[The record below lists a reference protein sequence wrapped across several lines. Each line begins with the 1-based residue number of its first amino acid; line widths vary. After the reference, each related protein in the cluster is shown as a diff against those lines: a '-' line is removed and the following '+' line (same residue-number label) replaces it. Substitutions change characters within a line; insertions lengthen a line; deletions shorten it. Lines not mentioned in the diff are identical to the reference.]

1 MGELLGRFHPLIVHL
16 PIGILIAGFLMELA
30 SRRPKWEYLQ
40 KSIPFVL
47 LLAILFS
54 ILAWLT
60 GWIMPKEGSFDE
72 RLIGL
77 HFWTAV
83 GTTVASVLTY
93 FLSATKSKRFS
104 KFYFPVFC
112 LTMILL
118 TVTGHYGGSL
128 THGEDFLTKPLGEDS
143 SIEITDVN
151 SMLAF
156 GGIIEPILKQ
166 KCYSCHNDGKKKGGL
181 IMSTIE
187 DLMKGGDEGPIIK
200 AGDISNSSL
209 IQRLHLPMEDD
220 KHMPP
225 SGKKQLSQNEVAL
238 LEWWIGEGANF
249 EKPVG
254 ELQQT
259 EKITQILKGYEQSES
274 RIDTK
279 GLKVIEE
286 SQLAKFAENGI
297 KVFPLHADSPLAL
310 VSIARDSTLS
320 SGKLKKLK
328 SISENITELDLS
340 FTNLD
345 DGMMSHLQKYKN
357 LQKLKIQNTKVS
369 SKGIE
374 SLQELKHLRY
384 LNLYGSDVDDE
395 VLELLNNMK
404 GLKEVFLWQ
413 TKITKEAANEFIEEH
428 PRMKVSYEIDQSL
441 FGDSKLKPPI
451 IVADKDIFEDTIG
464 VELSL
469 NFKNIDIYYTLDGS
483 IPDSTSQLYEGRFTI
498 DRTSSIKAISMKSGW
513 TSSDPSERVLIK
525 AGHIVAS
532 ASLSQAP
539 NKKYGAKGAK
549 SLIDLE
555 KGSTSF
561 VDGKWLGYEGQNM
574 IVTFDLGSTKTVS
587 SVAVSALEDTGS
599 YIFFPK
605 GIELS
610 SSMDG
615 KNFELK
621 KSISI
626 PISDGPNPSALNS
639 FLLEFDVHEARYI
652 KTKVLGTLKNP
663 KWHVAPG
670 AKNWIFVDEI
680 LVN

>member
-16 PIGILIAGFLMELA
+16 PIGILIVGFLMELA
-30 SRRPKWEYLQ
+30 SRRSNWEHLK

-47 LLAILFS
+47 LMAVVFS
-54 ILAWLT
+54 VLAWLT

-83 GTTVASVLTY
+83 GTSIASVLTY
-93 FLSATKSKRFS
+93 FLSVTKSKRFS

-166 KCYSCHNDGKKKGGL
+166 KCYSCHNVGKKKGGL
-181 IMSTIE
+181 VMSNVE
-187 DLMKGGDEGPIIK
+187 ALLKGGDEGPIIK
-200 AGDISNSSL
+200 AGDVTASSL
-209 IQRLHLPMEDD
+209 IQRLHLPMDDD

-225 SGKKQLSQNEVAL
+225 SGKKQLSQNEISL
-238 LEWWIGEGANF
+238 LEWWIAQGASF
-249 EKPVG
+249 EKLVG
-254 ELQQT
+254 EIDQP
-259 EKITQILKGYEQSES
+259 ENIPSILKTYETSES
-274 RIDTK
+274 EIDTK
-279 GLKVIEE
+279 SLKNIDED
-286 SQLAKFAENGI
+286 QLTKFGENGI
-297 KVFPLHADSPLAL
+297 RVYLQHADSPLAL
-310 VSIARDSTLS
+310 VNMARDSSLS
-320 SGKLKKLK
+320 SSKLKKLK
-328 SISENITELDLS
+328 SIANNIVELDLS
-340 FTNLD
+340 YSKLD
-345 DGMMSHLQKYKN
+345 DGMMSQLSRFRN
-357 LQKLKIQNTKVS
+357 LQKLKIQNTKVG

-374 SLQELKHLRY
+374 ALQELKHLRY
-384 LNLYGSDVDDE
+384 LNLYGSDVNDE
-395 VLELLNNMK
+395 VLEILDKMK

-413 TKITKEAANEFIEEH
+413 TKITKEAASKFIEEH
-428 PRMKVSYEIDQSL
+428 PRMMVSYEIDQSL
-441 FGDSKLKPPI
+441 FGDAKLKPPI

-464 VELSL
+464 VELNL

-483 IPDSTSQLYEGRFTI
+483 IPDSTSQLYQGKFTI
-498 DRTSSIKAISMKSGW
+498 DKTSSIKAISMKSGW

-539 NKKYGAKGAK
+539 NKKYKAKGAK
-549 SLIDLE
+549 SLIDFE

-574 IVTFDLGSTKTVS
+574 IATFDLGSTKTVS

-615 KNFELK
+615 KNFTLK

-626 PISDGPNPSALNS
+626 PIADGPNPSALKS
-639 FLLEFDVHEARYI
+639 FLLECDVHEARYI
-652 KTKVLGTLKNP
+652 RTKVLGTLKNP
-663 KWHVAPG
+663 EWHAAPA